1 MRRFVLLAAALCL
14 QPLSAQALRFG
25 IHAGWVSAQ
34 GDLRDASLGKNGFAG
49 GIHVVLPLS
58 HGVQVRP
65 HVTQLR
71 FAEAERSVDYASG
84 GVNFRDTQ
92 TSQVEGTQLGV
103 DLLIFGPTRR
113 RGGYLLLGMT
123 QDAWKYTGP
132 YRLETLTGSQA
143 GAVATGSRVR
153 SSTHPG
159 FAVGAGCLFG
169 AHWTA
174 ELRYEFSGFGE
185 LSVSMDTLRLQAGY
199 RF

>member
-1 MRRFVLLAAALCL
+1 MRRLALLAAAFCL

-25 IHAGWVSAQ
+25 IHAAWVSPQ
-34 GDLRDASLGKNGFAG
+34 GDLREANLGKNGFAG
-49 GIHVVLPLS
+49 GIHVAFAVS

-71 FAEAERSVDYASG
+71 LSEAEGRVSYASG
-84 GVNFRDTQ
+84 GVNYRDTQ
-92 TSQVEGTQLGV
+92 TSQMEGTQFGV
-103 DLLIFGPTRR
+103 DLLVFGPTRR
-113 RGGYLLLGMT
+113 KGGYLLLGVT

-143 GAVATGSRVR
+143 GTVATGSRVR

-159 FAVGAGCLFG
+159 FAVGGGWLFG

-185 LSVSMDTLRLQAGY
+185 LSTSMDTLRLQAGY